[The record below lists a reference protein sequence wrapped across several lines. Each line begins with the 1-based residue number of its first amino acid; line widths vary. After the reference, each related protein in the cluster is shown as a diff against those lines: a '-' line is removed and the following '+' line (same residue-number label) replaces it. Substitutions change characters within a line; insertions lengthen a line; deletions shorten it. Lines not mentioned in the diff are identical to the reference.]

1 MRKLASLPK
10 SPAVEQ
16 FRDYLYTLGITTR
29 SDSEGE
35 AQSLW
40 VLDEDRMAQARQEL
54 AAFQQNPDDPRF
66 QAASAAAEKLRE
78 QKLSEELAA
87 RKNRVDMKS
96 RWQGSRRP
104 IPVTAMLILFSIW
117 VAVITKIGVDAN
129 ANQQFMMADW
139 LRDEATGWFV
149 SPTIGEVI
157 SQGQYLRWITPIFLH
172 FGPLHLLFN
181 MSATVAYGQ
190 AIEQRSGSLRFLAV
204 VLVIALISN
213 FSQLPM
219 SGPRFGGMSG
229 VDFGL
234 FGFLWMKSRFDPTY
248 GVTMTR
254 EYVAGSL
261 FFAVLCLTGALGPIG
276 NTAHFVG
283 MGTGMVLAL
292 IPLVPRI
299 FRRYFP
305 G

>member
-10 SPAVEQ
+10 SPDVER

-29 SDSEGE
+29 SDPDGD
-35 AQSLW
+35 ALALW
-40 VLDEDRMAQARQEL
+40 VMDEDRLAEAREEL

-104 IPVTAMLILFSIW
+104 IPVTAMLILFSLW
-117 VAVITKIGVDAN
+117 VAVITKIGIDDN

-139 LRDEATGWFV
+139 FRDEATGQLV

-172 FGPLHLLFN
+172 FGPMHLLFN
-181 MSATVAYGQ
+181 MSATLAYGR
-190 AIEQRSGSLRFLAV
+190 AIEQRSGSLRFLGI
-204 VLVIALISN
+204 VLTIALVSN

-234 FGFLWMKSRFDPTY
+234 FGFLWMKSRFDPEY
-248 GVTMTR
+248 GVQMGRDYIWNT
-254 EYVAGSL
+254 L
-261 FFAVLCLTGALGPIG
+261 FFAALCLTGALGPIA

-283 MGTGMVLAL
+283 MGTGMVLAM
-292 IPLVPRI
+292 IPVVPRI
-299 FRRYFP
+299 YRRYFK